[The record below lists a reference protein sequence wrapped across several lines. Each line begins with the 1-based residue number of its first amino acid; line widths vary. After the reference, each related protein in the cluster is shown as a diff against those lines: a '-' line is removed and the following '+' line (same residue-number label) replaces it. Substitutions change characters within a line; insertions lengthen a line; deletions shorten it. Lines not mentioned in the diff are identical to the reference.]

1 MNCPVT
7 RKYAIYCHFR
17 IFSRS
22 LIRLWPFAMQK
33 GFLKGVSLT
42 FMPWTWSTYIL
53 LIYLY
58 AYEYTYI
65 HILKFNEKNT
75 SLLTRFEIV
84 LARYLSRH
92 DQTIINY
99 IDNCWEEDTYLW
111 CYIYIDAWNRWMIKQ
126 QDCMVSISET
136 IKKGNVSITL

>member
-1 MNCPVT
+1 MFQIRHKEIVPMHEIKWKIQLYMNCPVT

-92 DQTIINY
+92 DQPIINY

-111 CYIYIDAWNRWMIKQ
+111 CYIYILMLAIDGW
-126 QDCMVSISET
+126 
-136 IKKGNVSITL
+136 